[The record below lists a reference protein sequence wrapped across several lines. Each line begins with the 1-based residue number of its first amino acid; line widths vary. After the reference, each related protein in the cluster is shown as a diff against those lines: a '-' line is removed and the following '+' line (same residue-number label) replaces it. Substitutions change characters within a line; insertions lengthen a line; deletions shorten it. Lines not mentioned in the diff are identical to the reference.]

1 MQPHIV
7 LKPGPVTV
15 VDVGSAAVPL
25 ETPDTESVAAI
36 IVVENADVRM
46 RWDGEDPTAT
56 VGQIM
61 KADSVWEVTGRDLL
75 VNMRFIAESSAA
87 KVTCSEIKGY

>member
-7 LKPGPVTV
+7 LKPGPVTSV
-15 VDVGSAAVPL
+15 EVGSSAVSL
-25 ETPDTESVAAI
+25 ANPDTESVAAI
-36 IVVENADVRM
+36 IVVEDADVRM
-46 RWDGEDPTAT
+46 RWDGDDPTST

-75 VNMRFIAESSAA
+75 ANMRFIAESSAA